1 VVTQLLSPED
11 ALLVEG
17 LRAGDEA
24 AFAAVMRMY
33 GRGMLRVAEMY
44 VSSRAVA
51 EDVVQEAW
59 VGVLRGIG
67 RFEGRSSL
75 KTWLYRIVANT
86 AKTRGVRESRSVPFS
101 SLGEDGDEGTVDA
114 DRFLGSGDRFPGH
127 WAVPPQA
134 WAPEGRLL
142 ADETLEVVERA
153 IEKLPPAQRAVITM
167 RDVQGFTSE
176 EVCNALDL
184 TETNQRVLLHRARA
198 KVRGARGV
206 HAMRLDRELV
216 CQDVVELV
224 TAYLD
229 DALLPD
235 DRERFEEHLVFCDGC
250 QNYLDQMRGTIKAG
264 GRVRV
269 ELPADL
275 QEKLLEAF
283 RGWRET

>member
-1 VVTQLLSPED
+1 MTQLLSPED

-101 SLGEDGDEGTVDA
+101 SLGDGGDEGTVDA
-114 DRFLGSGDRFPGH
+114 DRFIGSGERFPGH

-153 IEKLPPAQRAVITM
+153 IEMLPPAQRAVITM

-198 KVRGARGV
+198 KVRSALEEY
-206 HAMRLDRELV
+206 MR
-216 CQDVVELV
+216 
-224 TAYLD
+224 
-229 DALLPD
+229 
-235 DRERFEEHLVFCDGC
+235 
-250 QNYLDQMRGTIKAG
+250 
-264 GRVRV
+264 
-269 ELPADL
+269 
-275 QEKLLEAF
+275 
-283 RGWRET
+283 

>member
-1 VVTQLLSPED
+1 MVKQLLSPED

-24 AFAAVMRMY
+24 AFAAVRRMY

-44 VSSRAVA
+44 VSSRAIA

-114 DRFLGSGDRFPGH
+114 DRFLGSGERFPGH

-134 WAPEGRLL
+134 WAPESRLL

-198 KVRGARGV
+198 KVRSALEEY
-206 HAMRLDRELV
+206 MR
-216 CQDVVELV
+216 
-224 TAYLD
+224 
-229 DALLPD
+229 
-235 DRERFEEHLVFCDGC
+235 
-250 QNYLDQMRGTIKAG
+250 
-264 GRVRV
+264 
-269 ELPADL
+269 
-275 QEKLLEAF
+275 
-283 RGWRET
+283 

>member
-24 AFAAVMRMY
+24 AFVAVMRMY

-44 VSSRAVA
+44 VSSRAIA

-101 SLGEDGDEGTVDA
+101 SLGDGDDEGTVDA
-114 DRFLGSGDRFPGH
+114 DRFLGSGERFPGH

-198 KVRGARGV
+198 KVRS
-206 HAMRLDRELV
+206 
-216 CQDVVELV
+216 
-224 TAYLD
+224 
-229 DALLPD
+229 AL
-235 DRERFEEHLVFCDGC
+235 EEYMG
-250 QNYLDQMRGTIKAG
+250 
-264 GRVRV
+264 
-269 ELPADL
+269 
-275 QEKLLEAF
+275 
-283 RGWRET
+283 

>member
-1 VVTQLLSPED
+1 VVEQLLSPED
-11 ALLVEG
+11 ARLVEG

-24 AFAAVMRMY
+24 AFAAVIRMY
-33 GRGMLRVAEMY
+33 GAGMLRVAEMY

-101 SLGEDGDEGTVDA
+101 SLGDGGDEGTVDP
-114 DRFLGSGDRFPGH
+114 DRFLGSGERFPGH

-142 ADETLEVVERA
+142 SEETLEVVERA
-153 IEKLPPAQRAVITM
+153 IDKLPPAQRAVITM
-167 RDVQGFTSE
+167 RDVQGFTPE

-198 KVRGARGV
+198 KVRSALEEY
-206 HAMRLDRELV
+206 MR
-216 CQDVVELV
+216 
-224 TAYLD
+224 
-229 DALLPD
+229 
-235 DRERFEEHLVFCDGC
+235 
-250 QNYLDQMRGTIKAG
+250 
-264 GRVRV
+264 
-269 ELPADL
+269 
-275 QEKLLEAF
+275 
-283 RGWRET
+283 

>member
-1 VVTQLLSPED
+1 MVKQLLSPED

-24 AFAAVMRMY
+24 AFAAVMLMY
-33 GRGMLRVAEMY
+33 GAGMLRVAEMY

-51 EDVVQEAW
+51 EDVVAEAW

-86 AKTRGVRESRSVPFS
+86 AKTRGVRESRSIPFS
-101 SLGEDGDEGTVDA
+101 SLGDDGGEGAVDA
-114 DRFLGSGDRFPGH
+114 DRFIGSGERFSGH
-127 WAVPPQA
+127 WAAPPQA

-153 IEKLPPAQRAVITM
+153 VDDLPPAQRAVITM
-167 RDVQGFTSE
+167 RDIQGFTSE

-198 KVRGARGV
+198 KVRKALEDY
-206 HAMRLDRELV
+206 MR
-216 CQDVVELV
+216 
-224 TAYLD
+224 
-229 DALLPD
+229 
-235 DRERFEEHLVFCDGC
+235 
-250 QNYLDQMRGTIKAG
+250 
-264 GRVRV
+264 
-269 ELPADL
+269 
-275 QEKLLEAF
+275 
-283 RGWRET
+283 